1 MRPEIETVGN
11 KMSKYQG
18 AQVIIEYLIK
28 EEVPYV
34 FGLCGHGNVGFLNAA
49 YDQSDKI
56 KVIATRHEQAAGHMA
71 DAYFRVAHKPVAT
84 LTSCGPGSCNLPI
97 AVASAMMDSSAFLA
111 ITGNIPTQQFNR
123 GPFQETYRHYQAEFS
138 QILRPY
144 VKRSFQ
150 PTRVEML
157 PLAIRLAFKTM
168 LTGRTGPVHLDV
180 PLNLFV
186 EEAEVDIPEPGE
198 WRQGISS
205 RSQGDPEA
213 VRQALDLLINAERP
227 LILAGHG
234 TVLSEG
240 SRELTQLAKQLNIP
254 VINTP
259 NGKGAIDMR
268 DELSLGDIGRNG
280 TYPANQTARSCDVL
294 LAFGCRFDDRVSSAW
309 VPGYSF
315 SIPPTRL
322 IQVDIDPDEIGRN
335 YPAHIGVLGDAKS
348 VLKQML
354 TLIQTQ
360 NDEGTQKNVT
370 WLDQIAGWK
379 QEWKEFNQPHFSSN
393 ATPINPQ
400 RIIQDMRDVL
410 PNDAIL
416 LVDVG
421 VHHNW
426 VVQFWKAYE
435 PQTVL
440 QSWGFA
446 AMGFGVCGVLG
457 AKLAA
462 PDRPCVAVCGDAG
475 FMMTPHIVAT
485 AVEYGIPAVWVI
497 WNNYAHGAIRD
508 LQLGLWER
516 EIATSFVNAETG
528 EFYDP
533 DFAAMAR
540 SMGAQGERIE
550 RAADFKPAL
559 DHALKSNTPF
569 VLDVIIDRDMK
580 PPSVGTWQLPPLPH
594 PEPSYQGN
602 R

>member
-1 MRPEIETVGN
+1 MPKCNGAEI
-11 KMSKYQG
+11 
-18 AQVIIEYLIK
+18 IIDYLIK
-28 EEVPYV
+28 EKVPYI
-34 FGLCGHGNVGFLNAA
+34 FGLCGHGNVGLLNEA
-49 YDQSDKI
+49 YDRSDKI
-56 KVIATRHEQAAGHMA
+56 KVVATRHEQAAGHMA

-84 LTSCGPGSCNLPI
+84 ITSCGPGSCNLPV
-97 AVASAMMDSSAFLA
+97 AVASSMMDSSAFLA
-111 ITGNIPTQQFNR
+111 ITGNVPTQQFNR
-123 GPFQETYRHYQAEFS
+123 GPFQETYRHSQAEFS
-138 QILRPY
+138 QVMRPY

-150 PTRVEML
+150 PTRVDML
-157 PLAIRLAFKTM
+157 PLSMRLAFKTM

-186 EEAEVDIPEPGE
+186 EEADVDVPDPDE

-205 RSQGDPEA
+205 RSQGDPAA
-213 VRQALDLLINAERP
+213 VQQALALLLKAERP
-227 LILAGHG
+227 LIMAGHG
-234 TVLSEG
+234 TVLSEA
-240 SRELTQLAKQLNIP
+240 STELTQLAKQFNIP

-268 DELSLGDIGRNG
+268 ETLSLGDVGRNG
-280 TYPANQTARSCDVL
+280 TYPANQAARSCDVL

-309 VPGYSF
+309 IPGYSF

-335 YPAHIGVLGDAKS
+335 YPVHIGVLGDART
-348 VLKQML
+348 VLRQML
-354 TLIQTQ
+354 DYLQSGSCETTQ
-360 NDEGTQKNVT
+360 NNAA
-370 WLDQIAGWK
+370 WLGQIDNWK
-379 QEWKEFNQPHFSSN
+379 QEWQEYNQPHFGSD
-393 ATPINPQ
+393 ARPLRPERVIH
-400 RIIQDMRDVL
+400 DMRNVL
-410 PNDAIL
+410 TDDTIL

-426 VVQFWKAYE
+426 VVQYWPAYR

-446 AMGFGVCGVLG
+446 SMGFGVCGVLG

-462 PDRPCVAVCGDAG
+462 PDKPCVTVCGDAG
-475 FMMTPHIVAT
+475 FMMTPHIVST

-516 EIATSFVNAETG
+516 ELTTSFVKEDTG
-528 EFYDP
+528 ELYNP

-540 SMGAQGERIE
+540 SMGAMGERVE
-550 RAADFKPAL
+550 RPEDFKPAI

-569 VLDVIIDRDMK
+569 VLDVIVDRDIK
-580 PPSVGTWQLPPLPH
+580 PPSVGTWQLPPFPH
-594 PEPSYQGN
+594 AEPSFTG
-602 R
+602 RDS